1 MATATFI
8 DVREAPDIDR
18 HPKALTTGVVLS
30 FALHLGIAALLI
42 YGAWSKPEL
51 PPPEF
56 VIDVVQLPKP
66 PPPRKPPEPP
76 PMPAAAPPPVPP
88 APQALPPP
96 PPPQLTEAPI
106 AEKAAPPPHQ
116 SESHAPSRERPASPN
131 LQHRTIAN
139 AAPALPANSTK
150 AESMPVT
157 IGRHEPTEDNL
168 PSGRSDKP
176 ATQTVPD
183 FILMQIA
190 QHWLIDYR
198 NPRYRDIVLR
208 GTKIVLLPNGMLGPP
223 FGKNDPWN
231 PREMIA
237 NYDALLAPQAAPI
250 RQAIETFLQ
259 AMRLAQ
265 PFRLPPDGKP
275 NSEPRVFEIYFQLGD
290 IPSAQASRS
299 GQ

>member
-8 DVREAPDIDR
+8 DVRDAPDTDR
-18 HPKALTTGVVLS
+18 HPKALTTGVALS
-30 FALHLGIAALLI
+30 FALHLGIAALLV
-42 YGAWSKPEL
+42 YGGWSKPEP

-56 VIDVVQLPKP
+56 VVDVVQLPKP
-66 PPPRKPPEPP
+66 PPPKRPEPP
-76 PMPAAAPPPVPP
+76 PPQVQPQPAPPPPVGI
-88 APQALPPP
+88 PPP

-106 AEKAAPPPHQ
+106 AEKAAPPPRQ
-116 SESHAPSRERPASPN
+116 SESHAPPRERAASPN
-131 LQHRTIAN
+131 VQHRTVAN
-139 AAPALPANSTK
+139 AAPALPENSSK

-157 IGRHEPTEDNL
+157 IGRHDPKEDNL

-176 ATQTVPD
+176 AAQTVPD

-198 NPRYRDIVLR
+198 NPRYREIVLR
-208 GTKIVLLPNGMLGPP
+208 GAQIVLLPNGMLGPP

-237 NYDALLAPQAAPI
+237 NYDALLAPEAAPV

-265 PFRLPPDGKP
+265 PFRLPPDGKQ
-275 NSEPRVFEIYFQLGD
+275 NNEPRIFTIYFQLGD
-290 IPSAQASRS
+290 VPSAQAAST
-299 GQ
+299 GH